1 MIYQCSNSVAAELCP
16 LLDLRRVAHLGDV
29 YSALLLES
37 SHTVGAV
44 AEVGLGIL
52 AVHHESVLVPKSA
65 RQNHVSVTYV
75 VELNIVNLRN
85 FGNLLECRGK
95 ELLHILIAR
104 VERSIIR
111 YVRRV
116 VVCRLAQS
124 VYGVPA
130 LRLAARSHSRHP
142 CVILQSRLL
151 GSLRRCTYLLHVHSG
166 VNTHARNAV
175 LLPCLEVGSKRFFS
189 SVVGIARPSIHR
201 NLVALGTG
209 TQSCERHGKG

>member
-1 MIYQCSNSVAAELCP
+1 MIYQCSNSIAAELCP
-16 LLDLRRVAHLGDV
+16 LLNLRRVAHLGDV
-29 YSALLLES
+29 YSALLLEY
-37 SHTVGAV
+37 SHTVVAV
-44 AEVGLGIL
+44 AEVGLGIF
-52 AVHHESVLVPKSA
+52 AVHVESVLVPQA
-65 RQNHVSVTYV
+65 TRQDYV
-75 VELNIVNLRN
+75 GITDIVELNVVNLRN
-85 FGNLLECRGK
+85 FGNLLESCS
-95 ELLHILIAR
+95 EEFLHFLVTR
-104 VERSIIR
+104 VERCIIR
-111 YVRRV
+111 YVRRIV
-116 VVCRLAQS
+116 VGRLAQS

-130 LRLAARSHSRHP
+130 LRLSAGSHSRHP

-166 VNTHARNAV
+166 VDTHARNAV